1 VGEMNTFNEWV
12 NNVVQ
17 EDIYGRTDG
26 QPVTKTANLHTNYTV
41 TKEHY
46 FVTFIELDLI
56 SHQFIVLMAVSI

>member
-1 VGEMNTFNEWV
+1 MNTFNEWV

-46 FVTFIELDLI
+46 FVTFIELD
-56 SHQFIVLMAVSI
+56 